1 MLTEERVVE
10 LKQRHG
16 ERLVALE
23 EPIQMVFKAPLRRV
37 WAEFQDAI
45 SKDKGTRE
53 GAYRRMV
60 LACRVYPDTE
70 ADVAAVFDN
79 YPGLPTRIGDKL
91 GELVGIGDDIEI
103 KKL

>member
-1 MLTEERVVE
+1 MLTEERVLE
-10 LKQRHG
+10 LKQKHG
-16 ERLVALE
+16 DRLIAIE
-23 EPIQMVFKAPLRRV
+23 EPTPMVFKAPLRRV

-70 ADVAAVFDN
+70 ADVASVFDD
-79 YPGLPTRIGDKL
+79 YPALPTKIGDKL
-91 GELVGIGDDIEI
+91 GELVGIGDEIEI